1 MRVGLVLEEIANPR
15 MKRTSSVYKL
25 FRSLDSSYVEEVF
38 RSMDDYQR
46 IGVEGVSSGG
56 GQSRGTGLEA

>member
-1 MRVGLVLEEIANPR
+1 

-46 IGVEGVSSGG
+46 IGVEGVSSGEG
-56 GQSRGTGLEA
+56 RAVEQVLKLRNLKVVFPRITV